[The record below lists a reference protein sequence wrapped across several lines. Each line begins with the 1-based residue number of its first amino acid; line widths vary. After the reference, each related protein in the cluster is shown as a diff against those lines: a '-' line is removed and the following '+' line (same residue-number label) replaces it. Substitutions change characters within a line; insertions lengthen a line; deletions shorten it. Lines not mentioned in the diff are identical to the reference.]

1 MKNELDLLIAILK
14 KYGEPMLKF
23 LIPLLFTLT
32 ATAQPGCPDPQATN
46 YDPAA
51 TINDGS
57 CQYPATNFTPVTK
70 TTLSAAVKETSGLVF
85 AGGRLW
91 THNDGGNEAA
101 LYQIDS
107 LTNAILQTVTIGGAT
122 NTDWEDL
129 AFDGTN
135 FYIGDFGNNSNG
147 NRTDLKIYKFPLT
160 AIPAGSAVTVPAT
173 AVEVIEFAYED
184 QTDFS
189 PQGSNS
195 TRFDCEAMLWRNDS
209 LHLFTKDW
217 IGLQTVHYALSS
229 TAGAHLARRRETL
242 PADGLITGATVSGPG
257 VVLLLGYRT
266 DNGVLFAW
274 LLFDHSGGLY
284 FNGNKRRIG
293 LGLAPFY
300 GQVEGLCFRNSAG
313 GYMSNEEL
321 NVTILGQ
328 TITVPPR
335 LYGFEVTQWL
345 PPVFLP
351 ANEAGSNS
359 VPSCRVSPNPVA
371 VGQPIRFAKEF
382 QENARLELRDVP
394 GRQVVAFQHGTVAPY
409 APGVYFLQVL
419 GAANEALCADKL
431 LVR

>member
-1 MKNELDLLIAILK
+1 
-14 KYGEPMLKF
+14 MLKF
-23 LIPLLFTLT
+23 LIPLLFTFTAT

-57 CQYPATNFTPVTK
+57 CLYPATNYTPVNK

-101 LYQIDS
+101 LYQIDT
-107 LTNAILQTVTIGGAT
+107 LTNAILQTVAIGGAT

-147 NRTDLKIYKFPLT
+147 NRTDLKIYKFPLA
-160 AIPAGSAVTVPAT
+160 AIPTGNDVTVPAA
-173 AVEVIEFAYED
+173 AVEVIEFTYED

-189 PQGSNS
+189 PQGANN

-217 IGLQTVHYALSS
+217 IGLQSVHYALPA

-242 PADGLITGATVSGPG
+242 PADGLITGAGISGPG

-266 DNGVLFAW
+266 DNGALFAW
-274 LLFDHSGGLY
+274 LLFDHAGGLF

-293 LGLAPFY
+293 LGLAPFF

-321 NVTILGQ
+321 TVTILGQ

-335 LYGFEVTQWL
+335 LYGFEVAQWL

-351 ANEAGSNS
+351 AQEAGGNP
-359 VPSCRVSPNPVA
+359 VPSCRVSPNPVPA
-371 VGQPIRFAKEF
+371 GLPVQFEEEF
-382 QENARLELRDVP
+382 QGAAGIEFWDALGREVVLP
-394 GRQVVAFQHGTVAPY
+394 GREAVAPN
-409 APGVYFLQVL
+409 APGVFFLLVRSADNQV
-419 GAANEALCADKL
+419 LCADKI